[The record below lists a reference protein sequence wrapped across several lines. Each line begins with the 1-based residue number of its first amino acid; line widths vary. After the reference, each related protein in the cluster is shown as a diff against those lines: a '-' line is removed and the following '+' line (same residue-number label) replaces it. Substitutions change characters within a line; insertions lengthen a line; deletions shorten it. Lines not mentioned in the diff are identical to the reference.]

1 MIKIELENQ
10 ETVDEKYLDST
21 QAIEG
26 RKRPK
31 DGGANRMFKFVLAT
45 EAGEQV
51 YGIEYRRL
59 EQIADMKKGDKFTL
73 LFSVGN
79 DLIQIRN
86 GLLLVK
92 P

>member
-1 MIKIELENQ
+1 
-10 ETVDEKYLDST
+10 
-21 QAIEG
+21 
-26 RKRPK
+26 
-31 DGGANRMFKFVLAT
+31 MFKFVLAT

-73 LFSVGN
+73 IFSVGN